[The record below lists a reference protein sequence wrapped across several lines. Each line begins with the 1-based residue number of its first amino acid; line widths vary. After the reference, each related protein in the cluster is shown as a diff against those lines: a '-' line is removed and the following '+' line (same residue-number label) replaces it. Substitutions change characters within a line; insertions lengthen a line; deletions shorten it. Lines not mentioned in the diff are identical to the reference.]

1 MAKTHYSPFSPSD
14 GHYPPGERLGLN
26 VTRFEGRLL
35 RRCDGRT
42 VVQLTRSAE
51 GPSDGDEGFVEERS
65 SMCGAVVVTA
75 SARNRALSSK
85 IISKID
91 YVRYQHLVLHKTVL
105 YR

>member
-35 RRCDGRT
+35 RGCDGRT

-51 GPSDGDEGFVEERS
+51 GPSDGDDGFEEERS
-65 SMCGAVVVTA
+65 SMFGGCSGH
-75 SARNRALSSK
+75 SQCSESSLN
-85 IISKID
+85 SKNI
-91 YVRYQHLVLHKTVL
+91 YLK
-105 YR
+105 